1 MELSNFLSKKSKSL
15 WAKYLV
21 FFAIICNQ
29 TIIKKLLGKISRYS
43 QETPL
48 FETLFDK
55 VKASNFIKKRL
66 RHRCFPVN
74 LAQFLENLSWLLLKI
89 AL

>member
-1 MELSNFLSKKSKSL
+1 MELSNFLSKTSESL

-21 FFAIICNQ
+21 FFAICNQ

-48 FETLFDK
+48 LETLFDK